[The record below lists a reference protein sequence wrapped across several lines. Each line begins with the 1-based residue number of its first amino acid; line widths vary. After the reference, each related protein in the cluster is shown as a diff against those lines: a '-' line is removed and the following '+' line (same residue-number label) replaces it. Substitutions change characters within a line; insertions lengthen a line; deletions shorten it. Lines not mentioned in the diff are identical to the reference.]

1 MGMPSALILDRA
13 GGVLLGLACGD
24 ALGVAYEGGPPLA
37 AEFKPQMK
45 GGGYGPYSAAEYS
58 DDTQMAV
65 CIAQVAATGANLAED
80 EALDAIAARFLAWA
94 RGGANDIGLQ
104 TQSVL
109 ARARRLKGP
118 AGRRLRRAAS
128 EYYELHP
135 DHAAGNGAL
144 MRTAVVGLSAAHD
157 RKRTAIAAR
166 AIAALTHADPLAG
179 DSCVLWSEAIRVAVV
194 GGRCD
199 LSGGLDLIPEQR
211 RQWWRNRI
219 ESATDAPPSRF
230 TRNGFSPEA
239 LQAAWAAITSTPLP
253 ADDPAACRSASQHL
267 KLALQAA
274 VRSGND
280 TDTVAAITGSLLGAF
295 WGASAVPLAW
305 AEAVHGWSGD
315 AVLPVYRAAELIQL
329 AEQALRHSW

>member
-13 GGVLLGLACGD
+13 GGVLLGLAFGD
-24 ALGVAYEGGPPLA
+24 ALGVAYEGGPPRA

-45 GGGYGPYSAAEYS
+45 GGGYGPYAAAEYS

-65 CIAQVAATGANLAED
+65 CIAQVAATGANLTED

-94 RGGANDIGLQ
+94 RGGASDIGLQ

-144 MRTAVVGLSAAHD
+144 MRTAVVGLSAPHD

-194 GGRCD
+194 AGRLD

-211 RQWWRNRI
+211 RQWWRDRI
-219 ESATDAPPSRF
+219 DSATDAPPSRF
-230 TRNGFSPEA
+230 TGNGFSPEA

-280 TDTVAAITGSLLGAF
+280 TDTVAAIAGSLLGAF
-295 WGASAVPLAW
+295 WGATAVPLAW

-315 AVLPVYRAAELIQL
+315 AALPVYRAAELIQL